1 MRTEIQKELDR
12 VEEYILNQ
20 LFEDIENPVIDTK
33 FQLFL
38 AFKRKTFD
46 EYINE
51 CIKET
56 EKEYGWIKKLDD
68 EKFNQLWE
76 NHNKIF
82 SALMNNTDSNIKCKR
97 I

>member
-1 MRTEIQKELDR
+1 MYDKNMNTKQKS
-12 VEEYILNQ
+12 
-20 LFEDIENPVIDTK
+20 
-33 FQLFL
+33 
-38 AFKRKTFD
+38 FD
-46 EYINE
+46 EYINK

-82 SALMNNTDSNIKCKR
+82 SALMNNADSNIKCER
-97 I
+97 E